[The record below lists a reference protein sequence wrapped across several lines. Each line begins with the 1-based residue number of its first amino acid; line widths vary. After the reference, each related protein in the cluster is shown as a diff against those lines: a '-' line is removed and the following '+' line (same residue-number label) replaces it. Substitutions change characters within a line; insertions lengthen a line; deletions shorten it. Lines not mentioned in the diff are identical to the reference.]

1 MADRIIKY
9 GEITRH
15 RARKR
20 PEIVYNPKPTEKRQK
35 EFSNLWD
42 ALCRGKRYDKN

>member
-1 MADRIIKY
+1 MTDSIIKY

-20 PEIVYNPKPTEKRQK
+20 PEIVYNPKPTAEQQK
-35 EFSNLWD
+35 EFSNMWVT
-42 ALCRGKRYDKN
+42 LCQGKRYERN